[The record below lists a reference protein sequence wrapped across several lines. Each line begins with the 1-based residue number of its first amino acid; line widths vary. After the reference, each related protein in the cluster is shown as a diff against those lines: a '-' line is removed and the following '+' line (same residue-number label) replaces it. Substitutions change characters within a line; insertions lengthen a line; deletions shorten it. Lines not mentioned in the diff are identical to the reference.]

1 MPQMK
6 EQKKSAEK
14 EFNKMKTNK
23 QTDRVQSNGC
33 KDAQGTSED
42 LQQHDKNLEIKK
54 HPARKEEY
62 NFCNEDHTQKNKQ

>member
-1 MPQMK
+1 MK

-33 KDAQGTSED
+33 KDAQGTS
-42 LQQHDKNLEIKK
+42 
-54 HPARKEEY
+54 
-62 NFCNEDHTQKNKQ
+62 

>member
-6 EQKKSAEK
+6 EQKKSAGK

-33 KDAQGTSED
+33 KDAQGTS
-42 LQQHDKNLEIKK
+42 
-54 HPARKEEY
+54 
-62 NFCNEDHTQKNKQ
+62 